1 MGIERWLERLMDIP
15 NISIP
20 NNSIRI
26 SDIRDLNINVM
37 PDWIVNPPQA
47 LPVYPPV
54 TTQVGV
60 PIVNIPGCVESHRD
74 SGENQ
79 TLKDEDKDGVQTFCD
94 AGTPNFYPIDYDPD
108 KLDLTQEAPPPPPIK
123 SPEAEKDTKTDTEA
137 PPAPKTD
144 AALAECPTR
153 EQQLK
158 NPVGKVLQNNKKIV
172 RYETVGKECLPVFE
186 NLNIPD
192 QIIANLPSP
201 GAVTVTASIAVVA
214 TTSALLAKPLADL
227 LLKVVKPTVKKV
239 VKKIATLR
247 GKTPPVLSASERK
260 AEQRDRNKAIKILR
274 SALKPKG

>member
-1 MGIERWLERLMDIP
+1 MDIP
-15 NISIP
+15 EIFIP
-20 NNSIRI
+20 DTGIRI

-37 PDWIVNPPQA
+37 PDWMSNPPQA
-47 LPVYPPV
+47 VPIYPPV

-79 TLKDEDKDGVQTFCD
+79 TLKEEDKDGVQTFCD

-108 KLDLTQEAPPPPPIK
+108 NLEITTQAPPPPPITP
-123 SPEAEKDTKTDTEA
+123 PEKKDTKTDTKA

-144 AALAECPTR
+144 AAIAKCPTR
-153 EQQLK
+153 EQELK

-239 VKKIATLR
+239 VKKIAALR
-247 GKTPPVLSASERK
+247 GKKPPVLSAAERK
-260 AEQRDRNKAIKILR
+260 AEQRDRNRAIKILR

>member
-1 MGIERWLERLMDIP
+1 MIPEIQLGNIDIGINQVSNLI
-15 NISIP
+15 
-20 NNSIRI
+20 
-26 SDIRDLNINVM
+26 INDT
-37 PDWIVNPPQA
+37 PDWMKTPPQA
-47 LPVYPPV
+47 LPIYPPV

-60 PIVNIPGCVESHRD
+60 PIINMPGCVESHRD
-74 SGENQ
+74 SSENQ
-79 TLKDEDKDGVQTFCD
+79 TLKEDDKDGVQVFCD
-94 AGTPNFYPIDYDPD
+94 AGTPSFYPIDYDPN
-108 KLDLTQEAPPPPPIK
+108 KLEITTESPPPPPIK
-123 SPEAEKDTKTDTEA
+123 SPEAEKDTQPTSEA

-144 AALAECPTR
+144 AALVECPTR

-158 NPVGKVLQNNKKIV
+158 NPVGKVLQNNKKIT

-192 QIIANLPSP
+192 QIVANLPSP

-239 VKKIATLR
+239 IKKIAALR
-247 GKTPPVLSASERK
+247 GKTPPVLSVAQKR
-260 AEQRDRNKAIKILR
+260 AEQRDRNRAIKILR